1 MNRYETIRFLLHE
14 RPETRTESAEAFAPA
29 NIALCKYWGK
39 RDPELNLPATGSL
52 SISLGHLGATTRV
65 SLREGADEIFLN
77 GEPLPDATPFHQR
90 LVEFLNPF
98 RPEADAGFR
107 VDTHNNLPTAAGFAT
122 SAAGFAALVLALD
135 RLMGWGLDARTLSI
149 LARMGS
155 GSACRS
161 LFHGF
166 VEWHIGKREDGMDS
180 YAEPLPETW
189 PALRMATLTV
199 SNAAK
204 PVGSTEGMN
213 RTRDTSVLYRAWP
226 DKVAADLQALRTAIH
241 TQDFELLGRAAESNA
256 MSLHATMLGAWPPL
270 CYWQP
275 ESLAA
280 MHKVWALRAA
290 GVPLYF
296 TMDAGPNLKLLF
308 LQEEQAMVCG
318 HFPGADVIAPFDH
331 A

>member
-1 MNRYETIRFLLHE
+1 
-14 RPETRTESAEAFAPA
+14 
-29 NIALCKYWGK
+29 
-39 RDPELNLPATGSL
+39 
-52 SISLGHLGATTRV
+52 V
-65 SLREGADEIFLN
+65 SLREGNDEIYLN
-77 GEPLPDATPFHQR
+77 GDRLPEASAFHLR
-90 LVEFLNPF
+90 LTEFLHPF
-98 RPEADAGFR
+98 RPDADAGFR
-107 VDTHNNLPTAAGFAT
+107 VETHNNIPTGAGLAS
-122 SAAGFAALVLALD
+122 SASGFAALVRALD
-135 RLMGWGLDARTLSI
+135 QLMGWSLDARTLSI

-166 VEWHIGKREDGMDS
+166 AEWHAGKREDGMDS
-180 YAEPLPETW
+180 YAEPLAETW
-189 PALRMATLTV
+189 PTLRIATLTV
-199 SNAAK
+199 SNEAK

-270 CYWQP
+270 CYWRP

-280 MHKVWALRAA
+280 MHKVWELRAA

-308 LQEEQAMVCG
+308 LEEDEAMVRG
-318 HFPGADVIAPFDH
+318 HIPGAEVIAPFEH
-331 A
+331 GEAHPS